1 MARLARILPITFAVL
16 YALSPV
22 CAERAYAASPSGPEF
37 SAVIEAETAGS
48 VTKSRIYLAK
58 DRQRLEVTDPGT
70 GVDAVMIIRLDRKVA
85 WTLIPSM
92 KAYMEAPV
100 KRQEVNPIMREND
113 VVGRERIG
121 PDTVDG
127 HPAVKEKVTVKN
139 EDGTKSELYYWE
151 ASDIGFPIRVA
162 AVDGSWTYTYR
173 EVRQG
178 KQAPSL
184 FEVPEGYRRMAGT
197 PEPDDGGDDT
207 EQPDAPDSPDG
218 TDSGDP
224 GMPTPYF

>member
-1 MARLARILPITFAVL
+1 MARLAGILPITFA
-16 YALSPV
+16 AL
-22 CAERAYAASPSGPEF
+22 CALLTLRAGETLAASRPGPEF
-37 SAVIEAETAGS
+37 SAVIEAETAGP
-48 VTKSRIYLAK
+48 VTKSRIYFAK
-58 DRQRLEVTDPGT
+58 DRQRLEFTDPGT

-100 KRQEVNPIMREND
+100 ERQEVNPLMREND
-113 VVGRERIG
+113 VVVRERIG
-121 PDTVDG
+121 QETVDG
-127 HPAVKEKVTVKN
+127 HQAVKEMVTLIN
-139 EDGTKSELYYWE
+139 GDGSKSRLYYWE

-178 KQAPSL
+178 KQDPSL
-184 FEVPEGYRRMAGT
+184 FEVPEGYRQMART
-197 PEPDDGGDDT
+197 PEQDDGGDDT
-207 EQPDAPDSPDG
+207 DQP
-218 TDSGDP
+218 GDP